1 MAQVLF
7 HRAER
12 KRSKLR
18 LAIAGPSGAGKTYSS
33 LLIGSGITSMDK
45 IAVIDTESG
54 SADLYADLGPYST
67 LTVCPPYS
75 PQKYI
80 DAIHAAEQSGFE
92 LIIIDS
98 LSHAWSGEGGLLDQ
112 QGKATDTKYR
122 GNSWAAWREITPQ
135 HNQLVETMLHSSCHI
150 IATMRSKTAYEQ
162 TVDSNGRKK
171 IEKLGLA
178 PIQRDGIE
186 YEFTTVFDLAL
197 NHTAMVSKDRTK
209 LFDGQYFTP
218 NAEVGKALR
227 QWLDAGVPADQ
238 PASIPAEQWPTP
250 SQPAIT
256 PAAHQAQQPQQVH
269 QPQPAQAPAVQPAPT
284 APAPAVQ
291 PAPTARDQLVYIW
304 QQLHWDAADP
314 LDGYMAKR
322 LAQQHR
328 EMSSVTPQDWEA
340 LLAEMDKYMAET
352 GIMIDNPQKPVGAP
366 CVKNEIPFN

>member
-1 MAQVLF
+1 MAQVSF

-218 NAEVGKALR
+218 DAEVGKALR
-227 QWLDAGVPADQ
+227 QWLDAGAPANQ
-238 PASIPAEQWPTP
+238 SASIPAEQWPTP

-256 PAAHQAQQPQQVH
+256 PAAQQAQQPQ
-269 QPQPAQAPAVQPAPT
+269 PAPT
-284 APAPAVQ
+284 PAAQ

-304 QQLHWDAADP
+304 QRLHWDAADP
-314 LDGYMAKR
+314 LDGYMGKR
-322 LAQQHR
+322 LAQQQR
-328 EMSSVTPQDWEA
+328 DISSVTDQDWSA
-340 LLAEMDKYMAET
+340 LLAEMEKYMSDA
-352 GIMIDNPQKPVGAP
+352 GIMIDNPSKPAGAQ
-366 CVKNEIPFN
+366 CIKNEIPFN